1 MRYSAN
7 EKIKVGP
14 LQWGIIL
21 LTVITALV
29 HFNLAYSAIAHLR
42 VSFLSVLFLLNGLGY
57 LALLAALYLPIGF
70 LAGYRTSVRWGLMGF
85 AALTVILWVIM
96 GGRFSLA
103 YIDKAVEIVLIV
115 LLWLDSRS

>member
-7 EKIKVGP
+7 QKIKVGL

-29 HFNLAYSAIAHLR
+29 HFNLAYSGIVHR

-57 LALLAALYLPIGF
+57 LSLLAALYLPIGF
-70 LAGYRTSVRWGLMGF
+70 LAGYRTSVRWALMGF

-115 LLWLDSRS
+115 LLWFDSRS